1 MKINVGTTDRI
12 IRGVVGAAIVAAG
25 VYYQSWW
32 GLIGAVLIGTALIRF
47 CPLYLPFGL
56 SSHNKK

>member
-12 IRGVVGAAIVAAG
+12 IRGVIGIAIVATG

-56 SSHNKK
+56 SSHKKK